1 MRFYDRISRKRL
13 KFKKFYYLSLLIRL
27 MTTSDLNDSPKELD
41 TEEDNRRHSVPIKI
55 QMENKVNY
63 FQTKLNFFMV

>member
-1 MRFYDRISRKRL
+1 MRFYDRILCRKRL
-13 KFKKFYYLSLLIRL
+13 KFSKVLLSLLIRL
-27 MTTSDLNDSPKELD
+27 MTTSELNDSPKELD

>member
-1 MRFYDRISRKRL
+1 MSQTPKVL
-13 KFKKFYYLSLLIRL
+13 LSLLIRL
-27 MTTSDLNDSPKELD
+27 MTTSELNDSPKELD